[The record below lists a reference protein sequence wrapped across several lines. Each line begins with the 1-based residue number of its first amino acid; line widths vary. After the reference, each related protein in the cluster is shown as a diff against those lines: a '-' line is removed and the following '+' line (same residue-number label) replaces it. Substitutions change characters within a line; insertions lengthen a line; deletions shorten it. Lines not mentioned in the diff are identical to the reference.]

1 MTQAPPSPLNA
12 TVVRSYS
19 DEVLLATQRDLA
31 AERRRIDAQAA
42 IVAAEVAYRSRR
54 DLGYE
59 GLAQRLGARTAENLV
74 QQVTGST
81 SREAQTM
88 VRVGELMAAP
98 SPLDAVGSAVESGE
112 LSLEAAEVI
121 RAGLGSADDTVS
133 SKDLAGAAEDLLSHA
148 GTLTVEKLAVRA
160 REHRAMLDEEHVADR
175 EAALRARR
183 FLKITKQ
190 SDGMTRLHA
199 LLDPESA
206 AIVVSA
212 YDSATSPRRGG
223 PRFVDPDD
231 IARAATLVRDERTTE
246 QIAVDAL
253 VDLVRVGA
261 AADPSILGR
270 RQPAVRIIVPERNL
284 RRRSGSARIE
294 GETEA
299 VSIHTAERHA
309 CSSGMVPVIFDSTGQ
324 AIDVGREQRL
334 YTTRQRLALG
344 VRDGGCRHPDCD
356 RPPSWCE
363 AHHINEWKRDRGRTD
378 IADGVLLCRY
388 HHLLVH
394 NNGWRVI
401 REGSEYSL
409 VPPRTLDP
417 AQTRIP
423 MPSRSPLVRQL
434 AG

>member
-1 MTQAPPSPLNA
+1 M
-12 TVVRSYS
+12 
-19 DEVLLATQRDLA
+19 QRGLA

-42 IVAAEVAYRSRR
+42 VVAAEVAYRSRR
-54 DLGYE
+54 DLGYA

-88 VRVGELMAAP
+88 VRVGELMTIP
-98 SPLDAVGSAVESGE
+98 SPLDAVGSAVGSGE

-121 RAGLGSADDTVS
+121 RAGLGSADEAVS
-133 SKDLAGAAEDLLSHA
+133 SSDLANAAEELLSQI
-148 GTLTVEKLAVRA
+148 GTLTVEKLAARA

-183 FLKITKQ
+183 FLKIVKQ
-190 SDGMTRLHA
+190 SDGMTRLNA

-223 PRFVDPDD
+223 PRFVDPAEA
-231 IARAATLVRDERTTE
+231 ARAEVLVRDTRATE
-246 QIAVDAL
+246 QIALDTF
-253 VDLVRVGA
+253 VDLIRAGSA
-261 AADPSILGR
+261 AEPNLLGT
-270 RQPAVRIIVPERNL
+270 RQPAVRVIVRERDL
-284 RRRSGSARIE
+284 RRGSGSAHIE
-294 GETEA
+294 GQSEA
-299 VSIHTAERHA
+299 ISIHTAERHA
-309 CSSGMVPVIFDSTGQ
+309 CSSGVIPVVFDSSGQ

-334 YTTRQRLALG
+334 YTRRQRIALD
-344 VRDGGCRHPDCD
+344 VRDGGCIGPGCD

-363 AHHINEWKRDRGRTD
+363 AHHINEWKRESGRTD
-378 IADGVLLCRY
+378 VADGVLLCRY

-394 NNGWRVI
+394 NNGWRVT
-401 REGSEYSL
+401 RERSDYFL
-409 VPPRTLDP
+409 VPPPTLDP
-417 AQTRIP
+417 AQTPIP
-423 MPSRSPLVRQL
+423 ALGRNPLMRKI

>member
-1 MTQAPPSPLNA
+1 MTRVPSPL
-12 TVVRSYS
+12 TVGVVRAYT
-19 DEVLLATQRDLA
+19 DQVLLDVQRGLA
-31 AERRRIDAQAA
+31 VERRRIDAQAA

-88 VRVGELMAAP
+88 VRVGELMTVT

-121 RAGLGSADDTVS
+121 RAGLGTADDSVS
-133 SKDLAGAAEDLLSHA
+133 SSDLAGAAEELLSQA
-148 GTLTVEKLAVRA
+148 GALAVEKLAVRA
-160 REHRAMLDEEHVADR
+160 REYRAILDEGHVADR

-183 FLKITKQ
+183 FLKIVRQ
-190 SDGMTRLHA
+190 SDGMTRLSA

-206 AIVVSA
+206 AIMVSA

-223 PRFVDPDD
+223 PRFVNPDD
-231 IARAATLVRDERTTE
+231 IARADALVRDARETE
-246 QIAVDAL
+246 QIAVDTFVEL
-253 VDLVRVGA
+253 IRVGS
-261 AADPSILGR
+261 AADPGILGT
-270 RQPAVRIIVPERNL
+270 RQPALRVIVRERDL
-284 RRRSGSARIE
+284 RDGSGSARID
-294 GETEA
+294 GQTEA
-299 VSIHTAERHA
+299 VSIRTAERQA
-309 CSSGMVPVIFDSTGQ
+309 CSSGVIPVVFDSSGQ

-334 YTTRQRLALG
+334 YTRRQRIALA

-363 AHHINEWKRDRGRTD
+363 AHHINEWKRDKGRTD
-378 IADGVLLCRY
+378 VADGVLLCRY
-388 HHLLVH
+388 HHLLIH
-394 NNGWRVI
+394 NNGWRVT
-401 REGSEYSL
+401 RERSDYYL

-417 AQTRIP
+417 AQIP
-423 MPSRSPLVRQL
+423 IPTQSKSPLMRQL
-434 AG
+434 AS